1 MKNLFKY
8 AASYWKAMIAIML
21 ILFVQAYCDLSLPA
35 YTSNIVN
42 VGIQQGGIE
51 DEIPEQIAREEMDKL
66 LLFVSEEDGQ
76 KVMDAYEEDTESY
89 EKDAY
94 VLKESVSGDEEQMKE
109 LQDILKLPMM
119 MTTGFESGSGMT
131 KEVESQLK
139 SSLPDGT
146 VSEDTTIFDI
156 MKMLPGEQRTAMVE
170 KMGEQMDDLPDTIL
184 DQAAVSYCKSVYQ
197 DLGMDMEKI
206 QTGYLAKTGGMMIA
220 LAFLGMAA
228 SVLVGFLASRVGAS
242 AGRDLRGRVFH
253 KVVGFS
259 NHEFNQFSTASLI
272 TRSTNDIQQIQ
283 MLIVMLLR
291 MVLYAPILAIG
302 GVFQVMKTNVSMSWI
317 IGLAVIIIACMV
329 LLLFVVAMP
338 KFKMLQKLVD
348 KLNLVTREILT
359 GLSVIR
365 AFSTEKHEEKRFDDA
380 NVELTKTN
388 LFVNRAMTFM
398 MPAMMLVMNGVSV
411 LIVWTGAHGISDGQ
425 MQVGDMM
432 AFIQYTMQIIMGFL
446 MLCMISIMLPRAAVA
461 ADRVEEVLKSE
472 TIICDPEQPEVLPE
486 QGEGVLSFDH
496 VSFKYPGADEDVLQD
511 ITFTARPGQ
520 TTAII
525 GSTGSGKSTLVNLI
539 PRFYD
544 VTEGKITLDGIDI
557 RDIKQHDL
565 REKLGYVP
573 QKGVL
578 FSGNIASNIMFGNQD
593 GTEEEMKEAAEIAQA
608 TEFIETKPEGYESPI
623 AQGGSNVSGGQK
635 QRLSIARAIAK
646 HPQVFIFDDSF
657 SALDYKT
664 DVTLRHALAEKTRE
678 STVLIVAQRISTI
691 LHAEQILVLD
701 DGKIVGKGTHAELLK
716 NCEVYREIAE
726 SQLSRAELESA
737 VQTDGKEEKIHG

>member
-8 AASYWKAMIAIML
+8 AASYWKAMIAIVL
-21 ILFVQAYCDLSLPA
+21 ILFIQAYCDLSLPA
-35 YTSNIVN
+35 YTSDIVN

-51 DEIPEQIAREEMDKL
+51 DEIPEQIAQEEMDKL

-76 KVMDAYEEDTESY
+76 KVMDAYEEDTTSY

-119 MTTGFESGSGMT
+119 MTTGFESGSDMT

-472 TIICDPEQPEVLPE
+472 TIICDPERPEVLPE

-691 LHAEQILVLD
+691 LHAEQILVQD